1 MNIAIETLNHLY
13 KNKEVNPDKL
23 ASLFSDNHNGEYIA
37 YCAQDIPHEPFGITP
52 ILFESWEYKGIELN
66 VYLHIKDNAI
76 TFVDVRK
83 YRTVYESHYK
93 SDYEE
98 LSPTNQEY
106 RIARR
111 VIEAVIKE

>member
-1 MNIAIETLNHLY
+1 MNIAIETLNSLY

-52 ILFESWEYKGIELN
+52 TLFESWEYRGIEYN
-66 VYLHIKDNAI
+66 VYLYIKEGRIEHIDILKCSE
-76 TFVDVRK
+76 RG
-83 YRTVYESHYK
+83 
-93 SDYEE
+93 E

-111 VIEAVIKE
+111 VVEAVIKEQ